1 MNILESLETRGMKS
15 DIPTFRA
22 GSTVRVHVRVVE
34 GKKERIQVF
43 EGVVMG
49 ISGTGLRKS
58 FTVRKISN
66 GVGIDRA
73 FPLHSPIIDRIEVVQ
88 HGKVRQGKLNYLR
101 QRSGKQARLQEISR
115 EKREKMKNADNAPR

>member
-1 MNILESLETRGMKS
+1 MNILESLETRQMKS

-49 ISGTGLRKS
+49 ISGTGPRRT
-58 FTVRKISN
+58 FAVRKISN

-73 FPLHSPIIDRIEVVQ
+73 FPVHSPIIDRIEVVQ

-101 QRSGKQARLQEISR
+101 QRSGKRARLQEISR
-115 EKREKMKNADNAPR
+115 EKREKMKNADNASG